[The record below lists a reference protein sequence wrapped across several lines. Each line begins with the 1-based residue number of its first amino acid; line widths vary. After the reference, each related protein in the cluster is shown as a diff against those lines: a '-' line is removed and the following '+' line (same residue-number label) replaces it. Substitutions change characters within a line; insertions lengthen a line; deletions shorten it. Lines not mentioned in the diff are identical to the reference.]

1 MISESVLWH
10 VQCGAVA
17 VRCTVTSGCSGVDV
31 QVIADGTIIRRERYP
46 DRSVAC
52 ERARAIRREYE
63 DEGYRPVE

>member
-10 VQCGAVA
+10 LRCGAVA
-17 VRCTVTSGCSGVDV
+17 VQCTVTSACAGVDV
-31 QVIADGTIIRRERYP
+31 RITQDGAMIRRERYP
-46 DRSVAC
+46 DRSVAY